1 MTPQTTRHD
10 PDYLKRRQAQELEL
24 AQKAT
29 DENARAAH
37 AELAERFGAMIEKP
51 A

>member
-10 PDYLKRRQAQELEL
+10 PDYLKRRHEQEL
-24 AQKAT
+24 AQAQRAT
-29 DENARAAH
+29 DERARAAH
-37 AELAERFGAMIEKP
+37 AELAERIAAQIEKP